1 MKLIESVDLTE
12 FMKAVRRCRK
22 DVIFITAEGDQLNL
36 KSAMSSFLFML
47 LQNKRDILCKG
58 VIDCED
64 PMDMQYLTV
73 FLTA

>member
-47 LQNKRDILCKG
+47 LQNRRDILRAG
-58 VIDCED
+58 VIDCID
-64 PMDMQYLTV
+64 PVDAQYLNG
-73 FLTA
+73 FLTV